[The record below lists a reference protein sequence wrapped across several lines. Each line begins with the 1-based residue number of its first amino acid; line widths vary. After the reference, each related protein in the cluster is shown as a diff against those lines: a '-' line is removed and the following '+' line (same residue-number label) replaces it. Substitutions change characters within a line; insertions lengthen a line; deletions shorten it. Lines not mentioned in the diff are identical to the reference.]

1 MDKSNLIFVT
11 VDVEEDL
18 GIGARSP
25 LTFEGIIQG
34 LPSFFDI
41 LDSLNI
47 NATFFTTGEVGL
59 KFPEII
65 KELDRHHELACHGLW
80 HRIITEFDLKT
91 NRAHIIQNV
100 K

>member
-1 MDKSNLIFVT
+1 MEESKLIFVT

-18 GIGARSP
+18 GIDARDP
-25 LTFEGIIQG
+25 IGFEGITQG

-80 HRIITEFDLKT
+80 HRIITCLLYTSPSPRDGLL
-91 NRAHIIQNV
+91 
-100 K
+100 